1 MRRPARMRRGLIVLI
16 AGLCQW
22 LRADPPPEWRSW
34 QVSDGLPES
43 YTAAIS
49 ADPAGRV
56 LARHGHVRWFS
67 LLDGYRLHLLPSP
80 GVGQKLWGAPDGSIW
95 AVEGERLREY
105 RDGAWMDHSLEALRQ
120 APPQDRQSARCLPFA
135 NDRLLVLL
143 PGLLVE
149 YHVSTRREWI
159 VRRATETGLGSFRD
173 AAVAPEGFL
182 WVTGDR
188 GVARLLPQPGGA
200 FLWEEF
206 IPAELGCIYFQ
217 NPRPAPGGRLFVV
230 GEAPDDPWSKTAILF
245 ASGRWRRIYTSRAD
259 RLIAWAG
266 SDGSIWFLD
275 GDRLLRLQQ
284 GQAQRVD
291 DRELLSGIILD
302 QASEPDGTFWLA
314 TTQGVLRHAPPLWR
328 TPPEAAHLDVPVHA
342 ITEDARGRLWFA
354 CTRWLGLLD
363 GERWQFF
370 SLPEGERTH
379 YYQTDSLVVLPDGK
393 IVVRVENQAHLLIFD
408 PQARQFTRI
417 RHPEGKRFQMISPRR
432 QGGAWVVTASPDN
445 SAGWL
450 EVEVFDGRSF
460 QPRHVLPVDPAFSS
474 VRCLLETEYGEIWIG
489 GAAGLGVIR
498 ASGVHVFRP
507 EEGYR
512 ASGTFSILPLGG
524 GRLLLGG
531 REDLIEYDG
540 RQWKTLREGL
550 DRVRSMIR
558 ARDGTIWLASG
569 TGVHRMLP
577 NAWVTNDRQDG
588 LPVDPAVEVFQDS
601 RGRIWVGTNRGLS
614 LFHPE
619 ADPWPPE
626 TVMAETDNP
635 REVAP
640 GAAARLVFK
649 AVDKWHFTLPNRLLF
664 SYRLDGGQWTPFHP
678 EPHATLRGLTAGPH
692 SIEVRAMDRNGNV
705 DPTPAVYRFA
715 VVAPWYRHPGFLAL
729 AAGCLVAFIALLAL
743 AVSEYRRRGRLVVE
757 LEQARA
763 AAEAANRAKS
773 TFLASM
779 SHEIRTPMNG
789 IIGMTE
795 LALETDLTP
804 EQARYL
810 TIVRDSAY
818 SLLGILNDILD
829 VSKIE
834 AGRLELNPSEFHLR
848 DTLGD
853 ALRSLAVRAS
863 EKGIELTSK
872 VDPTVPDLLIG
883 DALRL
888 RQIIV
893 NLVANGIKFTEKGEV
908 GLRVW
913 VESAETDALTLHFAV
928 SDTGIGIAQEKQRLI
943 FEPFRQAED
952 STTRQYGGTG
962 LGLAICTR
970 LVQMMGGRI
979 WVESPWQEPGRPPG
993 GPGSVFHFTARFGFD
1008 AAAREREAEKRHV
1021 MLEGVQVLVV
1031 DDNQTNRLV
1040 LVETLGRWGMKP
1052 VAVAS
1057 GEEALRLLGE
1067 RADPSF
1073 GLVLLD
1079 WLMPAM
1085 NGCELAERIRQLPGC
1100 QHIPLIVLSSAGLRS
1115 DLEGCQ
1121 RAAVEAFVLK
1131 PIKESELLD
1140 AILTALARRRPEAV
1154 QPAPRTQPAEHKLR
1168 VLVVEDNAVNQMI
1181 AAKILERRGHEVRTA
1196 ADGYE
1201 ALQLLRHETFDVV
1214 LMDIEMPR
1222 MDGLQATSAIRA
1234 AEARYGGHVP
1244 IIAMTAYAMK
1254 EDRERCLAA
1263 GADGYIAKP
1272 VRAAE
1277 LIAAVEQAARQKQA
1291 V

>member
-1 MRRPARMRRGLIVLI
+1 M
-16 AGLCQW
+16 
-22 LRADPPPEWRSW
+22 
-34 QVSDGLPES
+34 
-43 YTAAIS
+43 
-49 ADPAGRV
+49 
-56 LARHGHVRWFS
+56 
-67 LLDGYRLHLLPSP
+67 
-80 GVGQKLWGAPDGSIW
+80 
-95 AVEGERLREY
+95 
-105 RDGAWMDHSLEALRQ
+105 
-120 APPQDRQSARCLPFA
+120 
-135 NDRLLVLL
+135 
-143 PGLLVE
+143 
-149 YHVSTRREWI
+149 
-159 VRRATETGLGSFRD
+159 
-173 AAVAPEGFL
+173 
-182 WVTGDR
+182 
-188 GVARLLPQPGGA
+188 
-200 FLWEEF
+200 
-206 IPAELGCIYFQ
+206 
-217 NPRPAPGGRLFVV
+217 
-230 GEAPDDPWSKTAILF
+230 
-245 ASGRWRRIYTSRAD
+245 
-259 RLIAWAG
+259 
-266 SDGSIWFLD
+266 
-275 GDRLLRLQQ
+275 
-284 GQAQRVD
+284 
-291 DRELLSGIILD
+291 
-302 QASEPDGTFWLA
+302 
-314 TTQGVLRHAPPLWR
+314 
-328 TPPEAAHLDVPVHA
+328 
-342 ITEDARGRLWFA
+342 
-354 CTRWLGLLD
+354 
-363 GERWQFF
+363 
-370 SLPEGERTH
+370 
-379 YYQTDSLVVLPDGK
+379 VLPDGK

-417 RHPEGKRFQMISPRR
+417 RHPEGKRFQMITPRR

-445 SAGWL
+445 SARWL

-460 QPRHVLPVDPAFSS
+460 QPRQALPVDPALSD
-474 VRCLLETEYGEIWIG
+474 VRCLVETENGEIWIG

-512 ASGTFSILPLGG
+512 ASGTFSILSLGG

-531 REDLIEYDG
+531 REDVIEYDG
-540 RQWKTLREGL
+540 RQWKTLRKGL

-664 SYRLDGGQWTPFHP
+664 SYRLDDGQWTPFHP

-729 AAGCLVAFIALLAL
+729 AAGCLVAFIALLAV

-829 VSKIE
+829 LSKIE

-913 VESAETDALTLHFAV
+913 VKSAETDALTLHFAV
-928 SDTGIGIAQEKQRLI
+928 SDTGIGIAPDQQQLI

-1008 AAAREREAEKRHV
+1008 AGAREREAEKRHV

-1057 GEEALRLLGE
+1057 GEEALRLLGQ

-1263 GADGYIAKP
+1263 GANGYIAKP